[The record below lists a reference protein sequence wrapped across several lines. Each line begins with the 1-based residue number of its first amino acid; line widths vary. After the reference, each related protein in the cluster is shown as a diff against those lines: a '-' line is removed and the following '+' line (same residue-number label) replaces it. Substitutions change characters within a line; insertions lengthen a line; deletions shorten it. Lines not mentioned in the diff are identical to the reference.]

1 MQKKRAK
8 KATVDFAACACSGT
22 NLPKL
27 VQPSILAALSKESL
41 HGYAIAQRLAREGA
55 HLNAPPDHSGI
66 YRLLRSMEK
75 RGLLTSML
83 TESDSGPARREYA
96 LTESGRKCLGHWV
109 NSLAR
114 YRDTIDAVL
123 HLCSRHPI
131 SGLTPLE
138 PQPRLGGTAP

>member
-1 MQKKRAK
+1 MQKKRAEK
-8 KATVDFAACACSGT
+8 TTVDFSACACSGV

-27 VQPSILAALSKESL
+27 VQPSILAALLKGSL
-41 HGYAIAQRLAREGA
+41 HGYALAQQIARESA

-66 YRLLRSMEK
+66 YRLLRGMEK
-75 RGLLTSML
+75 RGLLTSKL

-96 LTESGRKCLGHWV
+96 LTECGRKCLERWV

-123 HLCSRHPI
+123 DLCR
-131 SGLTPLE
+131 G
-138 PQPRLGGTAP
+138 